1 MSRGLG
7 DVYKRMV
14 ELFRRDG
21 LEEIVFVRYP
31 IDNVVEV
38 ESGYAFLLNK
48 FQGKVT
54 RGVDD
59 QITLSG
65 HSAPF
70 NKRPTCALDSFR
82 ISKHCSVEPEKLP
95 R

>member
-1 MSRGLG
+1 MLGRGAVA
-7 DVYKRMV
+7 DVVV
-14 ELFRRDG
+14 ELFGRDG
-21 LEEIVFVRYP
+21 LEEIIFVRRP
-31 IDNVVEV
+31 IDDVVEV

-48 FQGKVT
+48 LQRKIT

-59 QITLSG
+59 QIALSG

-70 NKRPTCALDSFR
+70 NKHLTCALDSFR

-95 R
+95 Q